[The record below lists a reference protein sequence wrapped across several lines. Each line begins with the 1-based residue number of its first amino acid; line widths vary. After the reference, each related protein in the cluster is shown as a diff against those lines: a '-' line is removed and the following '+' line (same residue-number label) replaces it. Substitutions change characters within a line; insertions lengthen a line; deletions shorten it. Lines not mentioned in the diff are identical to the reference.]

1 MGLVWVMVMATESS
15 WRNKDFLGR
24 PFGGWENEIPRD
36 KKPSPLFCMF
46 REEDCCVSDLQK
58 SFILGWGWVQTLP
71 SSYPQECLAR
81 VAAVFWWDQVGI
93 LCDFRVHGP
102 SPRSKHWG
110 IISKVPQCWTFC
122 CGKHSLSLFMDE
134 KIGYC
139 SWGNGGWFWMV
150 S

>member
-15 WRNKDFLGR
+15 WRNKGFLGR

-36 KKPSPLFCMF
+36 KNLPLYFVCSEKKTAVWVIYRKASYWAGTGYKLSPVLTP
-46 REEDCCVSDLQK
+46 RVLSKSGRCVRMGS
-58 SFILGWGWVQTLP
+58 G
-71 SSYPQECLAR
+71 
-81 VAAVFWWDQVGI
+81 GI
-93 LCDFRVHGP
+93 LCDFRVHAP

-110 IISKVPQCWTFC
+110 IITKVPQCWTIC
-122 CGKHSLSLFMDE
+122 CGKCSLSRFMDE